1 MNRPSVDGNTQES
14 SHKVIFSPDETF
26 QRPSS
31 KEQWERKDVL
41 GEEATK
47 PTSPSTNMLSFE
59 MQKMKLDEQ
68 FKVDGSVKKRSRS
81 ASQTSSSSTGSIQS
95 VIKKSDG
102 KGTQSGRSI
111 GGSDSR
117 TKDRKRSHRKEKPE
131 HQNSAKLDASSR
143 SKRNSEQTF
152 EELSMSL
159 GKMSTL
165 RRSSCGDASYTSS
178 LEQMTQFIAQ
188 AINEDPEEIRKK
200 LAAVQKNKTKVKSKK
215 REGPSSEDTTEST
228 HSERSDFNPLA
239 SSSPQ
244 RQISPERITYSQVN
258 LKGSQEQ
265 TLSDS
270 PNRLSSY
277 GVDDSVFPS
286 EATTSMVPLSLKEFG
301 SKDASSQRESMPSPE
316 TRSFHHIIPQF
327 GETYTVRRAK
337 KQADQQQNSH
347 MIDPRK
353 HRTHEIEER
362 LNRSLPQNTESSVVE
377 DNVQHP
383 LPSERHPSNHELSTS
398 HTHFSPLGTSDSAV
412 GSLTTVLTQDV
423 TNTRHSWPEASPRHH
438 QLQKDF
444 SKVDHVGGKTHL
456 SESKT
461 KMDVSMNYAVP
472 PGNFGAP
479 VQPGK
484 IGGGVQS
491 NAFMHGHHTGNLGNH
506 QLAQTGVPLSFAQ
519 GIAPFDNPSS
529 ATHIYPSH
537 NINGPVG
544 IPGMIGPMFGTKTFG
559 MQVHGPLSRTAP
571 TTYGPGMV
579 PLASA
584 MYPPQ
589 GLGTMNTLPGHVPFV
604 QTVSASMGPK
614 PSSLTPTYVQSLNV
628 EIPQNFSNQQIPL
641 HLQTNM
647 SNISELPTSFT
658 HPRVSTSMLHQHT
671 PPQQVPN
678 GLLQVRPN
686 FSQGA
691 VTAATQEIIPGEIKF
706 PPFCCVGVLTESV
719 IPLHNS
725 SSRWMH
731 CEIHFILSTANGVQV
746 GKLRSVFVKDNE
758 KLYHKAL
765 MYSYESYEAFT
776 TA

>member
-1 MNRPSVDGNTQES
+1 MNKPSGDGNTQES
-14 SHKVIFSPDETF
+14 SHKAIFSPDETF
-26 QRPSS
+26 QRPPS
-31 KEQWERKDVL
+31 KEQWKRKDML

-47 PTSPSTNMLSFE
+47 PSPSTNMLSFE

-131 HQNSAKLDASSR
+131 HQNNAKLDVSSR
-143 SKRNSEQTF
+143 SKTNSEQTF

-215 REGPSSEDTTEST
+215 REGPPSEDTTEST

-244 RQISPERITYSQVN
+244 RQISPERMTYSQVN

-277 GVDDSVFPS
+277 GVDDNVFPS
-286 EATTSMVPLSLKEFG
+286 EAATSMVPLSLKELG

-362 LNRSLPQNTESSVVE
+362 LNRSLPQNMESSVAE

-383 LPSERHPSNHELSTS
+383 LPSERHLSNHELSTS

-412 GSLTTVLTQDV
+412 GSMTTVLTQDV

-444 SKVDHVGGKTHL
+444 SKVDHVSGKTNL
-456 SESKT
+456 SEGKT
-461 KMDVSMNYAVP
+461 KTDVSMNFAVP
-472 PGNFGAP
+472 PDNFGAP
-479 VQPGK
+479 VQLGN
-484 IGGGVQS
+484 IGGGLPS
-491 NAFMHGHHTGNLGNH
+491 NALMFGHHAGNLGNH

-544 IPGMIGPMFGTKTFG
+544 IAGMMGPMLGTKTFG

-571 TTYGPGMV
+571 TTYGPGIV

-589 GLGTMNTLPGHVPFV
+589 GLGTMNTPHGHVPFV

-614 PSSLTPTYVQSLNV
+614 PSSLTPTYVRSLNV
-628 EIPQNFSNQQIPL
+628 EIPQNFSSQQIPL

-647 SNISELPTSFT
+647 ANISELPTSFT

-686 FSQGA
+686 FSRGA
-691 VTAATQEIIPGEIKF
+691 VTAATQEIIPGEIQF

-746 GKLRSVFVKDNE
+746 GKLRSVFVKDIE

-765 MYSYESYEAFT
+765 MYSYESYETFT